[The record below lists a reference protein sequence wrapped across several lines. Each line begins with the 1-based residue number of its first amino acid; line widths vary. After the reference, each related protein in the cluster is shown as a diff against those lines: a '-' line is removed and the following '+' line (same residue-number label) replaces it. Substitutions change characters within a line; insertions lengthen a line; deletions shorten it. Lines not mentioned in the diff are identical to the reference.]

1 MLVKEI
7 STMVVLRSVC
17 VLLAAVGASAFAPNS
32 PKTFLAKES
41 FAPLELSDSPF
52 SEAVDEYA
60 SWQPKLA
67 ELGWGP
73 SVQAEKWNG
82 RHAMFG
88 WVFICASA
96 YAKGHGLIPNAEM
109 ALDLKEWGTLATISG
124 KSTITNERAIILM
137 ANVHCFMV
145 GLAATIAPNDY
156 MDPLLLDPNDASP
169 SKGAAKAMAK
179 QEGYGFLPAIKFGLT
194 DEAEMINGRLAMLG
208 ITTVLGASAITGKS
222 VLDVVNEWVGGA
234 YY

>member
-1 MLVKEI
+1 MAPLRLV
-7 STMVVLRSVC
+7 S
-17 VLLAAVGASAFAPNS
+17 LLLVAAGASAFAPQA
-32 PKTFLAKES
+32 PKTFLAKET

-52 SEAVDEYA
+52 AEAVEEYA

-67 ELGWGP
+67 ERGWGP

-88 WVFICASA
+88 FFFLCATA
-96 YAKGHGLIPNAEM
+96 YAKGHGLIPNPEM

-156 MDPLLLDPNDASP
+156 MDPLLLDPNDPTP
-169 SKGAAKAMAK
+169 SKGDAKAMSK

-194 DEAEMINGRLAMLG
+194 DEAEIINGRLAMLG

-222 VLDVVNEWVGGA
+222 VLDVINEWVGGA